1 MISVSQYAHLRVRVR
16 RRTVRRVAIAIA
28 VALRLAVRWLTPLLR
43 AVRWLTPQEQ
53 MPLGTGGA
61 SRLGAATWIGLG
73 VGAGVRGWG

>member
-1 MISVSQYAHLRVRVR
+1 MISVSQYARLRVRVR

-28 VALRLAVRWLTPLLR
+28 VAIRR

-61 SRLGAATWIGLG
+61 SRLGAAAWIGLG